1 LNANLNFDFDTV
13 FNFNDYQEGQKMIL
27 MPNGNFCLAGHSAE
41 TDILHNILVM
51 EIDVTGKIIWKNEY
65 GGGLHEGAEDLILSN
80 NGNLLIAARSNSYGK
95 NIQKAVLIETT
106 SKGKQLQLN
115 VFDNYPDIWINN
127 ILETDLNTFMV
138 GKAKTISNGNDDL
151 ILINSSNF

>member
-1 LNANLNFDFDTV
+1 
-13 FNFNDYQEGQKMIL
+13 MIL

-41 TDILHNILVM
+41 TDILHNILAM
-51 EIDVTGKIIWKNEY
+51 EIDETGKIIWKQEY
-65 GGGLHEGAEDLILSN
+65 GGALHECAEDLILSN
-80 NGNLLIAARSNSYGK
+80 NENLLIAARSNSYGK

-127 ILETDLNTFMV
+127 ILKSDLNTFMV
-138 GKAKTISNGNDDL
+138 GKAKTIFNGNDDL